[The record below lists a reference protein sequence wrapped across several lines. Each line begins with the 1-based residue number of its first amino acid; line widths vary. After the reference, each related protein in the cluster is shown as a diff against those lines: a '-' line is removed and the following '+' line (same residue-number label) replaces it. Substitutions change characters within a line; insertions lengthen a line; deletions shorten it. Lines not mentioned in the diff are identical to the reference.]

1 VKDGRPMRLE
11 KGGWPA
17 KPDAGGPPR
26 RPAAIAC
33 RHTEGEAALGERGRR
48 DAGEEPWGK
57 KGTEKT
63 AKAKDDGGKMEA
75 AGVRNERNAPMEP
88 AGMRKEREAPA
99 EPAASRS
106 VRDPLVERVFERG
119 RRMGWW
125 RKDRAVLAAVS
136 GGPDS
141 MAMLHLLKALGDE
154 LGFPVLAAHVNHK
167 LRGAEADAEAELVR
181 STAAGWGVPCLAG
194 EIDVPAYL
202 ARTGENAQAA
212 ARRLRYEFLRRAAR
226 ERGVSVI
233 ATAHH
238 MDDQAE
244 TVLMRLMRGTGPG
257 GLAGIAEQREEEGL
271 ELIRPLLRI
280 SKVEILQYCE
290 RNGVPYATDS
300 SNLKSCYFRN
310 AVRLEVLPFLERY
323 NPAVRSSLVR
333 LAEISAAEDDYLQ
346 QAAREAFAALVRPE
360 GDGWAADRSGFCK
373 LHLAL
378 QRRLIKLILN
388 CLASRGIPVDFDLV
402 EGILAAA
409 VADAPT
415 VSRMDLGGGAV
426 WLREYDRMVFAS
438 SEESAKAFCHVVP
451 FPDTAIEVPE
461 AGLVFRF
468 QTLPAP
474 VEEQFGGDRRTA
486 WFDLSK
492 LKFPLRIR
500 SRETGDRMEPLGL
513 GGSKKVQ
520 DIFVDAKIPRSRRDR
535 TPLLADG
542 DGRIL
547 WIPGVCRS
555 RHAPVAEGTAR
566 VLRVEA
572 APLEGGTAPKPNMNV
587 FLDS

>member
-1 VKDGRPMRLE
+1 M
-11 KGGWPA
+11 
-17 KPDAGGPPR
+17 
-26 RPAAIAC
+26 
-33 RHTEGEAALGERGRR
+33 GERGRR
-48 DAGEEPWGK
+48 DAGEEPK
-57 KGTEKT
+57 VNKGTEKT
-63 AKAKDDGGKMEA
+63 AKAKDNGGKAEPA
-75 AGVRNERNAPMEP
+75 DVRNGRDGPAESAGVRKKRDALMEP
-88 AGMRKEREAPA
+88 AGAGKKRDTPAETERSREERNASARKER
-99 EPAASRS
+99 
-106 VRDPLVERVFERG
+106 DTLVERVLERG

-125 RKDRAVLAAVS
+125 RKDRTILAAVS

-141 MAMLHLLKALGDE
+141 MAMLHMLKALGDE
-154 LGFPVLAAHVNHK
+154 LGFPVIAAHVNHK

-181 STAAGWGVPCLAG
+181 RTAESWGVPCVVG
-194 EIDVPAYL
+194 EIDMPAHL
-202 ARTGENAQAA
+202 ARTGGNAQAA
-212 ARRLRYEFLRRAAR
+212 ARRLRYEFLRRAAL
-226 ERGVSVI
+226 ERGAPVL

-238 MDDQAE
+238 ADDQAE
-244 TVLMRLMRGTGPG
+244 TVLMRLMHGTGPG
-257 GLAGIAEQREEEGL
+257 GLAGIAEHRVEEGL

-280 SKVEILQYCE
+280 SKAEILQYCE

-300 SNLKSCYFRN
+300 SNLNTRYFRN

-323 NPAVRSSLVR
+323 SPAVRSSLAR
-333 LAEISAAEDDYLQ
+333 LAEIAAAEDDYLQ
-346 QAAREAFAALVRPE
+346 RAAREAFATLVRPE
-360 GDGWAADRSGFCK
+360 GDGWAADRRGFCK

-388 CLASRGIPVDFDLV
+388 CLANRGIPVDFDRV
-402 EGILAAA
+402 EDILAAA

-415 VSRMDLGGGAV
+415 VTRMDLGGGAV

-438 SEESAKAFCHVVP
+438 AAEAATTFCHVVP
-451 FPDTAIEVPE
+451 FPDTEIEVPE

-474 VEEQFGGDRRTA
+474 VEGDFGGDRRTA
-486 WFDLSK
+486 WFDLSE
-492 LKFPLRIR
+492 LKFPLRLR
-500 SRETGDRMEPLGL
+500 SREKGDRMEPFGL

-555 RHAPVAEGTAR
+555 RHAPVAAGTAR

-572 APLEGGTAPKPNMNV
+572 VPLTGGAEPKPNMNG

>member
-1 VKDGRPMRLE
+1 VR
-11 KGGWPA
+11 
-17 KPDAGGPPR
+17 
-26 RPAAIAC
+26 
-33 RHTEGEAALGERGRR
+33 ERGRQ
-48 DAGEEPWGK
+48 DGSEETK
-57 KGTEKT
+57 EKSGTEKT
-63 AKAKDDGGKMEA
+63 AKTMEGGTAET
-75 AGVRNERNAPMEP
+75 AGERNA
-88 AGMRKEREAPA
+88 
-99 EPAASRS
+99 
-106 VRDPLVERVFERG
+106 RDALVERVLERG

-125 RKDRAVLAAVS
+125 RKDRAILAAVS

-141 MAMLHLLKALGDE
+141 MAMLHMLKALGDE
-154 LGFPVLAAHVNHK
+154 LGFPVIAAHVNHR

-181 STAAGWGVPCLAG
+181 RTAESWGVPCVVGAIGLP
-194 EIDVPAYL
+194 EHL
-202 ARTGENAQAA
+202 ERTGENAQAA

-226 ERGVSVI
+226 ERGARVI

-238 MDDQAE
+238 ADDQAE

-280 SKVEILQYCE
+280 SKSELLQYCE

-300 SNLKSCYFRN
+300 SNRDLRYFRN

-323 NPAVRSSLVR
+323 NPAVRSALAR
-333 LAEISAAEDDYLQ
+333 LADIAAAEDDYLQ
-346 QAAREAFAALVRPE
+346 RAAEEAFASLVRPE
-360 GDGWAADRSGFCK
+360 GDGWAADRRGFCK

-388 CLASRGIPVDFDLV
+388 CLANRGIPVDFDRV
-402 EGILAAA
+402 EDILAAA

-426 WLREYDRMVFAS
+426 WMREYDRMVFAS
-438 SEESAKAFCHVVP
+438 AAKTAKTFCHVVP
-451 FPDTAIEVPE
+451 FPDTEVEVPE

-474 VEEQFGGDRRTA
+474 VEGPFGGDRRTA
-486 WFDLSK
+486 WFDLSE
-492 LKFPLRIR
+492 LEFPLRIR
-500 SRETGDRMEPLGL
+500 SRERGDRMEPFGL

-535 TPLLADG
+535 VPLLADG

-555 RHAPVAEGTAR
+555 RHAPVTAGTAR

-572 APLEGGTAPKPNMNV
+572 APLEGGADCQNMNV

>member
-1 VKDGRPMRLE
+1 
-11 KGGWPA
+11 
-17 KPDAGGPPR
+17 
-26 RPAAIAC
+26 
-33 RHTEGEAALGERGRR
+33 
-48 DAGEEPWGK
+48 
-57 KGTEKT
+57 
-63 AKAKDDGGKMEA
+63 
-75 AGVRNERNAPMEP
+75 
-88 AGMRKEREAPA
+88 
-99 EPAASRS
+99 
-106 VRDPLVERVFERG
+106 VRDTLVERVLERG

-141 MAMLHLLKALGDE
+141 MAMLHMLKSLGDE
-154 LGFPVLAAHVNHK
+154 LGFPVIAAHVNHK

-181 STAAGWGVPCLAG
+181 RTAESWGVPCVVG
-194 EIDVPAYL
+194 EIDMPAYL

-212 ARRLRYEFLRRAAR
+212 ARRLRYEFLRRAAL
-226 ERGVSVI
+226 ERGAEAI

-238 MDDQAE
+238 ADDQAE

-257 GLAGIAEQREEEGL
+257 GLAGIAEQRKEESL

-280 SKVEILQYCE
+280 SKKEILQYCE

-300 SNLKSCYFRN
+300 SNLESRYFRN
-310 AVRLEVLPFLERY
+310 AVRLELLPLLERY
-323 NPAVRSSLVR
+323 NPAVRSSLAR
-333 LAEISAAEDDYLQ
+333 LAEIAAAEDDYLQ
-346 QAAREAFAALVRPE
+346 RAAREAFAELVRPE
-360 GDGWAADRSGFCK
+360 GDGWAADRRGFCK

-388 CLASRGIPVDFDLV
+388 CLSNRGIPVDFDRV
-402 EGILAAA
+402 EDILAAA

-438 SEESAKAFCHVVP
+438 AAEAAKAKTFCHVVP
-451 FPDTAIEVPE
+451 FPDTEIEVPE

-474 VEEQFGGDRRTA
+474 DEGEFGADRRTA
-486 WFDLSK
+486 WFDLTE
-492 LKFPLRIR
+492 LRFPLRVR
-500 SRETGDRMEPLGL
+500 SREKGDRMEPFGL

-555 RHAPVAEGTAR
+555 RHAPVAADTAR

-572 APLEGGTAPKPNMNV
+572 APLEGGALMPNMNV
-587 FLDS
+587 FFDS